1 MDKYFISLAGNPNV
15 GKSTVFNALTGMN
28 QHTGNWAGKTVSSAE
43 GYFKYKNIDFVLS
56 DTAGMYSLFSNSAE
70 ETSASDFICFS
81 KSDVV
86 IVVCDATCLE
96 RNLNLVLQI
105 IEIATKTI
113 VCINLLDEAETK
125 GIEIDFDLLRNI
137 LGVDV
142 VGITAREGKGFDQL
156 LETIYK
162 CINNDVQ
169 TLKPD
174 IQLPECMEN
183 AIIKINNIIKN
194 NINMF
199 PLRFVSICILENNT
213 YFIEKISDLENID
226 LSEIA
231 EINDIK
237 SDLKEKGFNTE
248 KITDIII
255 SETIKKASEISEKTV
270 NLNKSSIYNRDRK
283 LDSIFLSKHLGI
295 PVMIVLLGFILW
307 ITIVGANYPSDLL
320 GKIFFGIG
328 NIIYNGLEN
337 INVPNWLNSILI
349 QGIYKTLAWVVSVML
364 PPMTGYNKNR
374 KCKKYRKTPAFC
386 ISF

>member
-137 LGVDV
+137 LGIDV
-142 VGITAREGKGFDQL
+142 VGITAREGKGLDQL

-328 NIIYNGLEN
+328 NIIYNGLET

-364 PPMTGYNKNR
+364 PPMAGYNKNR
-374 KCKKYRKTPAFC
+374 KCKKYVKTPAFC

>member
-142 VGITAREGKGFDQL
+142 VGITAREGKGLDQL

-328 NIIYNGLEN
+328 NIIYNGLET

-364 PPMTGYNKNR
+364 PPMTGY
-374 KCKKYRKTPAFC
+374 KKSRPMKKSTYQLL
-386 ISF
+386 IL

>member
-43 GYFKYKNIDFVLS
+43 GYFKYKNIEFVLS
-56 DTAGMYSLFSNSAE
+56 DTAGMYSLLSNSAE

-142 VGITAREGKGFDQL
+142 VGITAREGKGLDQL

-183 AIIKINNIIKN
+183 AITKINNIIKN

-213 YFIEKISDLENID
+213 YFIKKISDLENID
-226 LSEIA
+226 FSEIA

-255 SETIKKASEISEKTV
+255 SETIKKASEISGKTV

-283 LDSIFLSKHLGI
+283 LDNIFLSKHLGI
-295 PVMIVLLGFILW
+295 PVMIILLGFILW

-328 NIIYNGLEN
+328 NIIYNGLET

-364 PPMTGYNKNR
+364 PPMTGY
-374 KCKKYRKTPAFC
+374 KKSRPMKKSTYQLL
-386 ISF
+386 IL